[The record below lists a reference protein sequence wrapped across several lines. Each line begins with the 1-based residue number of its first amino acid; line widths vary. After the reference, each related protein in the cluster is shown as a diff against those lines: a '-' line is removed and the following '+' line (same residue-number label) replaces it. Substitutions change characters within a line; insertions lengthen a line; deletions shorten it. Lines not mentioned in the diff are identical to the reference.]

1 MENLILESIYQMKE
15 VSRKNVSLNN
25 IINRMKKSCATNM
38 DDKSLTFQ
46 FEQMI
51 TESLIYQNY
60 EILIT
65 GSPQQIKTGLS
76 LEKTSFKAADKN
88 RDQENAITNKSL
100 PFIGSQDNH
109 VTKSKST
116 TTCER
121 VQMKA

>member
-65 GSPQQIKTGLS
+65 GSPQQIQTGLS

>member
-1 MENLILESIYQMKE
+1 MKE

-38 DDKSLTFQ
+38 DNKSLTFQ

-51 TESLIYQNY
+51 TESLIDQNY

-65 GSPQQIKTGLS
+65 GSPQQIKTELS